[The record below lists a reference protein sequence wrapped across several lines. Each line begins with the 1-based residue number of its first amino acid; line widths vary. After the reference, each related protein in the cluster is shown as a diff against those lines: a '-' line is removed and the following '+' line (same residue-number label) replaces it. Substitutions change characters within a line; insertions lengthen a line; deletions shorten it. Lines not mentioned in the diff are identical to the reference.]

1 MCLFIT
7 SLPEGNLTVLIHSP
21 FLLQLE
27 NLMLDEKGH
36 IKIID
41 FGHCREGMYFGKT
54 TQSFCGDP
62 HFIPPEVGVI
72 SLLVSLG

>member
-1 MCLFIT
+1 
-7 SLPEGNLTVLIHSP
+7 
-21 FLLQLE
+21 
-27 NLMLDEKGH
+27 MLDEKGH